1 MLVRWQLLLTAA
13 TAAVFLSKSYVESA
27 SSSTQSSLS
36 SSASDSAVAPRPAAS
51 SSLISHG
58 CRPSEY
64 LCDTGQCL
72 AQDKFCDGE
81 DDCGDKSDEPRYCS
95 PCNRTLYGDVGRTY
109 VVEVRR
115 PREDRLPFL
124 CNLNFTAAGGDLG
137 DLVQLTFDTFTVG
150 RFLSF
155 ISEGCPDGYM
165 TIRETGRPATGGQW
179 CGSAW
184 GYTVYYSET
193 ASINLTL
200 FLSRLSEQGVGYNFD
215 FKLSYKFLRRSEA
228 HLRYGN
234 STMSTWR
241 GDLVNGTYCDRVLT
255 RCDARTCRLQSP
267 NYPGVYPRN
276 VTCYYR
282 IEQMRAPPGHRAL
295 LAVSQ
300 RNSHKIHIKDQ
311 IVKYDRSQRIL
322 RVWDQC
328 NVVQD
333 YLTVYD
339 GGSTSDRVLVR
350 LCGGDAVPDIVSS
363 HNTMLL
369 EFHTSPYDNPFHPVP
384 LSFLPGFELEVQVLF
399 VDEKS
404 RSFVKENNNCDFYIS
419 GYESSSGILENPR
432 HSLPPNTT
440 CRYHFQG
447 RTSEIV
453 WISFVKYYAANSDP
467 TASIDTAA
475 ECNTR
480 LQIWDGAYSS
490 DKQTTAKNVSL
501 MGEFC
506 KDDIPRLCDHSLL
519 RNSSRHTR
527 PCTLSESYV
536 STGRDL
542 TMEHILRQGSA
553 LYPISFVLRYEFVH
567 ANGDGGVPVHESMS
581 CNEVFKSSVSRAG
594 KFTSPKSV
602 FFYGRGG
609 AQNLSC
615 IYRFEADSE
624 QRVQLSISA
633 ASFGERLCDSYVD
646 QLIGRWECV
655 YNSEKDGISEIEI
668 SEYPWSGVNL
678 VRDCLCSNI
687 SDKVSVRTLTSAVVE
702 LRFRVTKMN
711 ITQDYKNF
719 FFEGKYQFVD
729 AASEPGVKTCTS
741 RLEDRRLRGT
751 SGEIS
756 LRNPLPRLPIQGQGL
771 IQPPAEEVLANAAV
785 EDSTASQCVNEP
797 WLIEPE
803 DAQMNFLYL
812 RTSGYSIAN
821 DNFADCSTLNRIVV
835 YTAANTRER
844 SVICPEAG
852 SENAAQTVDF
862 FSDGWN
868 YSLTNSSVQILQ
880 HSRSFVVEFLQR
892 EPGFYAVTWMAI
904 SKRPPISITSSSF
917 AMSPTH
923 DCLYRCPEIQA
934 CINVALWCD
943 GVRHCPSGFDEE
955 EGNCSYRFGVT
966 LLYVAV
972 GAGAL
977 GIFAI
982 LLLATGCL
990 KYCLYRHKARK
1001 KKKNV
1006 AMNVNHLHV
1015 NHTHPNNGITGSRL
1029 SNRYLATPQEMFL
1042 DNYGKDSIC

>member
-13 TAAVFLSKSYVESA
+13 TAAVVVTKASA
-27 SSSTQSSLS
+27 ASASPSTSSSTI
-36 SSASDSAVAPRPAAS
+36 AS
-51 SSLISHG
+51 STS

-64 LCDTGQCL
+64 LCDTGQCV

-95 PCNRTLYGDVGRTY
+95 RRVIFIPACNRTLFGDVGRTY

-155 ISEGCPDGYM
+155 TSEGCPDGYM
-165 TIRETGRPATGGQW
+165 TIREIGRPPTGGQW

-193 ASINLTL
+193 PSINLTL

-234 STMSTWR
+234 STMATWR
-241 GDLVNGTYCDRVLT
+241 GELVNGTYCDRILT
-255 RCDARTCRLQSP
+255 RCDTRACRLQSP

-282 IEQMRAPPGHRAL
+282 VEQMRAPPGHRAL

-432 HSLPPNTT
+432 HSLAPNTT
-440 CRYHFQG
+440 CRYYFQG
-447 RTSEIV
+447 KANEIV
-453 WISFVKYYAANSDP
+453 WISFVKYYAASSDP
-467 TASIDTAA
+467 AANLDTAT

-480 LQIWDGAYSS
+480 LQIWDGAYPS
-490 DKQTTAKNVSL
+490 DKQSAPKNISL

-519 RNSSRHTR
+519 RNSSRQTR
-527 PCTLSESYV
+527 PCKLSESYV
-536 STGRDL
+536 STGKDL
-542 TMEHILRQGSA
+542 TLEHILRQGSA

-567 ANGDGGVPVHESMS
+567 SSGSTGGVPMQETMS
-581 CNEVFKSSVSRAG
+581 CDEVFRSSRAPRSG
-594 KFTSPKSV
+594 KFASPKSV

-615 IYRFEADSE
+615 TYRFEADQE
-624 QRVQLSISA
+624 QRVQLTLGP
-633 ASFGERLCDSYVD
+633 ASFGDRTQCVSSTDPLV
-646 QLIGRWECV
+646 GRWGCDYRSPQGAVAE
-655 YNSEKDGISEIEI
+655 ISV
-668 SEYPWSGVNL
+668 SEYPWPGVRL
-678 VRDCLCSNI
+678 VRDCLCSNT
-687 SDKVSVRTLTSAVVE
+687 SGAVSLRPLTAAVVE
-702 LRFRVTKMN
+702 VRFRVTGMN
-711 ITQDYKNF
+711 ITQDYRNF
-719 FFEGKYQFVD
+719 FFEGRYQFLEATE
-729 AASEPGVKTCTS
+729 AAETGCTS
-741 RLEDRRLRGT
+741 RLEERRLRGT

-756 LRNPLPRLPIQGQGL
+756 LRNPLPPRTPLLPGSG
-771 IQPPAEEVLANAAV
+771 PPAEEPPLANDDVA
-785 EDSTASQCVNEP
+785 TASQCVNEP

-803 DAQMNFLYL
+803 DSQMNFLYL
-812 RTSGYSIAN
+812 RTAGFGISTETVSQCA
-821 DNFADCSTLNRIVV
+821 TLNRIVV
-835 YTAANTRER
+835 YSAADTRR
-844 SVICPEAG
+844 RNVICPEG
-852 SENAAQTVDF
+852 GPEGLKTVDF

-868 YSLTNSSVQILQ
+868 ASLSNRSALITP
-880 HSRSFVVEFLQR
+880 HARSFVVEFLQH
-892 EPGFYAVTWMAI
+892 EPGYYAVTWMAI
-904 SKRPPISITSSSF
+904 SKRASLALAAGSAFAISPI
-917 AMSPTH
+917 H

-966 LLYVAV
+966 LLYVAI

-990 KYCLYRHKARK
+990 KYCLYRHRARK

-1006 AMNVNHLHV
+1006 AINVNNLHV
-1015 NHTHPNNGITGSRL
+1015 NHTHPNNGMTGSRL